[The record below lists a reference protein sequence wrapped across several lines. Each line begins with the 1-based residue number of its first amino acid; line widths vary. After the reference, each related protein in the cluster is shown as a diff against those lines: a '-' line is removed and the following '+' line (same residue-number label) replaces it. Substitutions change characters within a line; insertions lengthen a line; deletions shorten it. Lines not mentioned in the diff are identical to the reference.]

1 MEFLRTLSAPV
12 GVVQLD
18 PAIQVMEDER
28 VYPPSEDTRLLLEA
42 IDLQDASSFL
52 EVGTG
57 TGFVALHAAVE
68 CEVIATDINPH
79 AVALSRLNAT
89 SNHLS
94 LEIVRTDVVDGL
106 RGPFDVIA
114 FNPPYLPDA
123 KAEAWIDRA
132 WSGGPDGNA
141 VILQFLNQVSPI
153 LAVEGTVYL
162 LLSSHNSKA
171 LQRARQLFH
180 ARPLARKPLF
190 FEDIVAYELR
200 RVDSPRNYH

>member
-1 MEFLRTLSAPV
+1 MDLDSSIELRVSH
-12 GVVQLD
+12 
-18 PAIQVMEDER
+18 R
-28 VYPPSEDTRLLLEA
+28 VYPPSEDTWLLLGA
-42 IDLQDASSFL
+42 IDLRGASTFL

-57 TGFVALHAAVE
+57 SGIIALHAASRCRTV
-68 CEVIATDINPH
+68 ATDISPH
-79 AVALSRLNAT
+79 AVTLCRRNAAA
-89 SNHLS
+89 NS
-94 LEIVRTDVVDGL
+94 LPIDVVRTDVVAGL

-123 KAEAWIDRA
+123 KAEAWIERA